1 MARKKANA
9 LKLQKQKRTGVDQLR
24 LKEMNNEAH
33 LRAMT
38 LHSPNTIKLFKNIY
52 GILPDDIN
60 RDFANVMRRLQGLGE
75 CSVTSSREEVIAKLN
90 RVADNTS
97 MVFSIGDR
105 ALYLMQSEAGYYFF
119 YRCKGKFYKRSLV
132 YATRAKAMDRY
143 DHEKITWIQFCNDP
157 VSS

>member
-24 LKEMNNEAH
+24 LKQMNNEAH

-38 LHSPNTIKLFKNIY
+38 LHSEHTIKLFKNIY

-90 RVADNTS
+90 RVADRTT
-97 MVFSIGDR
+97 MVYSIGDR
-105 ALYLMQSEAGYYFF
+105 ALYLMEAEEGYYFF
-119 YRCKGKFYKRSLV
+119 YRCKGKYYKKSLV
-132 YATRAKAMDRY
+132 YSTRAKAMDRY
-143 DHEKITWIQFCNDP
+143 DHEKITWMQSCDD
-157 VSS
+157 VV